1 MAYYTLPPKYKG
13 ARVGRVATQLANNLV
28 PRCKRI
34 TTFMRVDL
42 CIVIFADFTVV
53 TSPARIAHTAEPI
66 IGILL
71 DFAG

>member
-1 MAYYTLPPKYKG
+1 MRFILDV
-13 ARVGRVATQLANNLV
+13 RVVA
-28 PRCKRI
+28 
-34 TTFMRVDL
+34 
-42 CIVIFADFTVV
+42 CIVITVVFTVV